1 MVPNLVF
8 KVCVASVKR
17 AMIAGLTAKE
27 HVQKGKK
34 GLSGMGLI
42 QESLRDRRIS
52 VNASMNLVVTVMLPT
67 AERHTE
73 QRSSLPSI
81 ITHDGRKWLSEN

>member
-17 AMIAGLTAKE
+17 AMIAELTAKK

-34 GLSGMGLI
+34 GLLGMGLI
-42 QESLRDRRIS
+42 QESL
-52 VNASMNLVVTVMLPT
+52 
-67 AERHTE
+67 
-73 QRSSLPSI
+73 
-81 ITHDGRKWLSEN
+81 